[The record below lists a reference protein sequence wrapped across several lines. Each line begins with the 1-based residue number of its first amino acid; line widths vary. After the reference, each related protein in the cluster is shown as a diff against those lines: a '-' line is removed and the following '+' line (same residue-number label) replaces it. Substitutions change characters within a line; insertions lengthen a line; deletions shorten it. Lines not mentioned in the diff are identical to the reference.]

1 MGPGVRMTR
10 RIESSGS
17 WMSGKTMQDE
27 EEGISPISNITFQK
41 KACEFQSKNSGMLPK
56 FSSVIIL

>member
-27 EEGISPISNITFQK
+27 DEGITPISIITNI
-41 KACEFQSKNSGMLPK
+41 SNMLKNAKGC
-56 FSSVIIL
+56 